1 MLFISVMHISN
12 KLYHT
17 VFTGLVLLSCAVV
30 PGCSWLKDW
39 DGQGARHS
47 ASRVVEPPRFQGPA
61 RPHDSEHANYVPYS
75 EELLSGE
82 NYTEEE
88 KRLLYDV
95 HAHPTDSSVEK
106 DMAFESRR
114 YEPRYEPKAV
124 DTSADSPVE
133 ERVARLERSM
143 IALQD
148 NYNHMLPMFQQ
159 LKTSNDRI
167 LSILNST
174 PGAGTPSIAD
184 HGVNK
189 NSGSRK
195 AVKNSTAKSTSNIS
209 ASVRKV
215 RLGEYPNKTRL
226 VLDVSEKMP
235 FSYEVDNQENLL
247 LISLPKA
254 DWGTLKEKIVNAS
267 SMIASYSYQPLPSGG
282 VSLAVQLNRPAFVE
296 KAQALPALNN
306 QVGPRI
312 FFDISGS

>member
-1 MLFISVMHISN
+1 MMHTSN
-12 KLYHT
+12 TIYRT
-17 VFTGLVLLSCAVV
+17 VFTGLVLLSCAAV

-39 DGQGARHS
+39 DGQGARQS
-47 ASRVVEPPRFQGPA
+47 ASRVVEPPKFEGPA
-61 RPHDSEHANYVPYS
+61 RPHDNVQATHVPYS
-75 EELLSGE
+75 EELLAGE

-95 HAHPTDSSVEK
+95 HAHPADAIEK
-106 DMAFESRR
+106 NAAFESHR
-114 YEPRYEPKAV
+114 YESRSHHEPKAMNV
-124 DTSADSPVE
+124 SMDGSVE

-167 LSILNST
+167 LSILNSN
-174 PGAGTPSIAD
+174 PSAGTPSVASK
-184 HGVNK
+184 GGGNK
-189 NSGSRK
+189 SDAGNMPRPSASR
-195 AVKNSTAKSTSNIS
+195 SL

-226 VLDVSEKMP
+226 VLDVSEKTP
-235 FSYEVDNQENLL
+235 FTYEVDNQENLL

-254 DWGTLKEKIVNAS
+254 DWGTLQEKIVNMS
-267 SMIASYSYQPLPSGG
+267 SMIASYSYKPLPSGG
-282 VSLAVQLNRPAFVE
+282 VSLAVQLNKPAFIE